1 MPTKGLHTVTV
12 EAAAVPA
19 TTKRVVTKTV
29 ATKSV
34 KSVTA
39 KTVATKSVKSVT
51 AKPMSRPKPW
61 PPKPWPAL
69 ARGIALAVASK
80 MVNAIAKR
88 CFVCFMTMTDQ
99 ASANVE

>member
-1 MPTKGLHTVTV
+1 MPTKGMV

-39 KTVATKSVKSVT
+39 KPVATKTAKSVT
-51 AKPMSRPKPW
+51 AKPMTAKTVATKTMASLSQGNRAGRCQQNGKRDCEEMFRLFHDHDRPSECQRRVGP
-61 PPKPWPAL
+61 
-69 ARGIALAVASK
+69 
-80 MVNAIAKR
+80 
-88 CFVCFMTMTDQ
+88 
-99 ASANVE
+99 E

>member
-19 TTKRVVTKTV
+19 TTKRVVTKSV

-39 KTVATKSVKSVT
+39 KTVATKTVATKTMASLSQGNRAGRCQQNGKRDCEE
-51 AKPMSRPKPW
+51 MFRLFHDHDRPSECQRRVGP
-61 PPKPWPAL
+61 
-69 ARGIALAVASK
+69 
-80 MVNAIAKR
+80 
-88 CFVCFMTMTDQ
+88 
-99 ASANVE
+99 E

>member
-19 TTKRVVTKTV
+19 TTKRVVTKSV

-39 KTVATKSVKSVT
+39 KTVATKTVATKT
-51 AKPMSRPKPW
+51 
-61 PPKPWPAL
+61 
-69 ARGIALAVASK
+69 VASLSQG
-80 MVNAIAKR
+80 NRAGRCQQNGKR
-88 CFVCFMTMTDQ
+88 DCEEMFRLFHDHDRPNECQRRVGP
-99 ASANVE
+99 E